1 MRRHILFLFFVVPI
15 VIGMFFSCE
24 ENMPVIPDAPIINS
38 NKKVLVE
45 EFTGVQCVNCP
56 TGSLELENLLSL
68 YGENLIVVSIHAGD
82 FAPPYPQ
89 NIYDFRTEE
98 ADNLINYLGN
108 PPSYPSAVINRK
120 DYDEGFYIIQYPLS
134 KWAGF
139 IDQELDTDAKIGV
152 TITKEYDSVTRELKV
167 QVTGLATERLTGDL
181 RLTIMITE
189 NNIVDAQETPGA
201 GLILDYNHKHVFRT
215 TMTNY
220 DGDSFATEMNAG
232 DNYSQSYSMTIP
244 DEWKVEDCEVIAFV
258 ALVQGDDNKEV
269 LQAAQEHVED

>member
-1 MRRHILFLFFVVPI
+1 MKRYIFFLFFVSI
-15 VIGMFFSCE
+15 LFFSCE
-24 ENMPVIPDAPIINS
+24 ENMPVIPDGPDVTS
-38 NKKVLVE
+38 DRKVLVE

-68 YGENLIVVSIHAGD
+68 YGDNLIVVSIHAGD

-89 NIYDFRTEE
+89 NQYDFRTTE

-108 PPSYPSAVINRK
+108 PPAYPSAVINRK
-120 DYDEGFYIIQYPLS
+120 DFDAGFYILQYPLS

-139 IDQELDTDAKIGV
+139 IDQELETNAKIGV
-152 TITKEYDSVTRELKV
+152 TITKDYNPTTRELKV
-167 QVTGLATERLTGDL
+167 QVTGLAAETLSGDL

-189 NNIVDAQETPGA
+189 SNIVDAQETPGA

-215 TMTNY
+215 TMTSF
-220 DGDSFATEMNAG
+220 DGDSFATQLNAG
-232 DNYSQSYSMTIP
+232 DNYDESYSMILP
-244 DEWKVEDCEVIAFV
+244 DDWKAAECEVIAIV
-258 ALVQGDDNKEV
+258 SLVQGDENKEV